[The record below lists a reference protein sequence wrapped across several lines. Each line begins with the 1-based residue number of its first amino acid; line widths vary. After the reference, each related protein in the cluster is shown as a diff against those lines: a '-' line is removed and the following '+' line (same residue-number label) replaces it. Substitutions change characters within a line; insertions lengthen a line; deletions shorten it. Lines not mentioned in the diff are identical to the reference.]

1 MQVSYRGIVYPDRI
15 YPHCGEKEIEK
26 MDNKMKAL
34 MAYLEETDIDELTE
48 ETYDHYGL
56 SVYSFGSQ
64 EYAIGTEEEVHEAVE
79 QNIKD
84 SLCYFNSQWIVD
96 HIDTEL
102 PVKAIAAIQAEDT
115 DGNETLFEL
124 ISKLGDWSYFVNDS
138 ILADGRGHFLSSYDG
153 EENEVFFE
161 GVWYFIYRTN

>member
-1 MQVSYRGIVYPDRI
+1 
-15 YPHCGEKEIEK
+15 
-26 MDNKMKAL
+26 MDNKIEAL
-34 MAYLEETDIDELTE
+34 AKYLEVGDVEEISE
-48 ETYDHYGL
+48 ETYDYYGL
-56 SVYSFGSQ
+56 SVYSHGSQ
-64 EYAIGTEEEVHEAVE
+64 EYAVGTEEEAQEAVE

-124 ISKLGDWSYFVNDS
+124 ISKLGDWSYFVKDS

-153 EENEVFFE
+153 EENEIFFE
-161 GVWYFIYRTN
+161 NTWFYIYRIN